1 MDQVIYTILF
11 SVLFLSVGV
20 IGGWFAAER
29 YIAYM
34 TYERHDFEELF
45 EENPHPEIFDK
56 DGKLNRGDYLTLNF
70 EPGYDPDK
78 FDPEDIIFPDEEM

>member
-11 SVLFLSVGV
+11 SVLLLTVGV
-20 IGGWFAAER
+20 IGGWLAAER
-29 YIAYM
+29 YIAIM
-34 TYERHDFEELF
+34 TYEPHDFEELF

-56 DGKLNRGDYLTLNF
+56 EGNIHRGDYLTLNF

-78 FDPEDIIFPDEEM
+78 FNPEDIIFPDDEN